1 MSDLSCFV
9 FVTIL
14 KNAALFASRGQSA
27 WDAGEGRDGVRY
39 MVEGTSCLM
48 LSIKEQ
54 GLNSIRSRGLCNS
67 HKLLRILIK
76 LPPKSKVAP
85 NGKGFQKVAPNS
97 KSCRATCGLGY
108 TWLMMSKAHDRT
120 YIAELELIAAVSV
133 NIVHVRKTLETLNRN
148 HQVTEVVGVLEIYW
162 SGLETPFFL
171 GRGGLLV
178 TSQRFTKLHFS
189 VSEYERSLVAKW
201 T

>member
-1 MSDLSCFV
+1 MSDLPCFV

-14 KNAALFASRGQSA
+14 KNAALFANRGQSA

-97 KSCRATCGLGY
+97 KSRRATCGLGY

-148 HQVTEVVGVLEIYW
+148 HQVTEVVGGVRDILKW
-162 SGLETPFFL
+162 VSNSVFL
-171 GRGGLLV
+171 RLRRV
-178 TSQRFTKLHFS
+178 VSYFS
-189 VSEYERSLVAKW
+189 TFRVDLMI
-201 T
+201 

>member
-1 MSDLSCFV
+1 MSDLPCFV

-14 KNAALFASRGQSA
+14 KNAALFANRGQSA
-27 WDAGEGRDGVRY
+27 WDAGKGRDGVRY

-76 LPPKSKVAP
+76 LPPKS
-85 NGKGFQKVAPNS
+85 KVAPNS

-148 HQVTEVVGVLEIYW
+148 HQVTEVVGGVRDILKW
-162 SGLETPFFL
+162 VRNTLFL
-171 GRGGLLV
+171 R
-178 TSQRFTKLHFS
+178 
-189 VSEYERSLVAKW
+189 
-201 T
+201 

>member
-1 MSDLSCFV
+1 MSDLPCFV

-14 KNAALFASRGQSA
+14 KNAALFANRGQSA

-54 GLNSIRSRGLCNS
+54 GLNSIRSRGPCVRKLLTGLIMYIYPLKIKNIVLYCIVRGLCNS

-148 HQVTEVVGVLEIYW
+148 HQVTEVVGGVRDILKW
-162 SGLETPFFL
+162 VRNTFFL
-171 GRGGLLV
+171 R
-178 TSQRFTKLHFS
+178 
-189 VSEYERSLVAKW
+189 
-201 T
+201 